1 MILGGSVI
9 ASLKKT
15 ELDML
20 RGIVRKVHLRH
31 VPDQFATDKECDK
44 LIESLGP
51 EIVERMIRFGVDK
64 GLR

>member
-1 MILGGSVI
+1 MSFIGTISKDDL
-9 ASLKKT
+9 SL
-15 ELDML
+15 L
-20 RGIVRKVHLRH
+20 RGIVRKVHLVH
-31 VPDQFATDKECDK
+31 VPKDFATDKECDK

>member
-1 MILGGSVI
+1 MSSSFI
-9 ASLKKT
+9 ATLKT
-15 ELDML
+15 NELAML
-20 RGIVRKVHLRH
+20 RGIVKRVHLAH
-31 VPDQFATDKECDK
+31 VPDSFATDKECDK

>member
-1 MILGGSVI
+1 MTGSFIATLKPYELG
-9 ASLKKT
+9 
-15 ELDML
+15 ML
-20 RGIVRKVHLRH
+20 RGIVRKVHLVH
-31 VPDQFATDKECDK
+31 VPEQHATDKECDK

>member
-1 MILGGSVI
+1 MSASFI
-9 ASLKKT
+9 ATLKT
-15 ELDML
+15 NELAML
-20 RGIVRKVHLRH
+20 RGIVKRVHLAH
-31 VPDQFATDKECDK
+31 VPDSFATDKECDK

>member
-1 MILGGSVI
+1 MAGTFIST
-9 ASLKKT
+9 LKSH

-20 RGIVRKVHLRH
+20 RGIVRKVHLVH
-31 VPDQFATDKECDK
+31 VPDEHATNKECDK

>member
-1 MILGGSVI
+1 MSFISTISSQDLNV
-9 ASLKKT
+9 
-15 ELDML
+15 L
-20 RGIVRKVHLRH
+20 RKIVRKVHLAY
-31 VPDQFATDKECDK
+31 VPLEHATDKECDK